1 MTGNTDAAALGP
13 PVAPLPFDEIVFQPA
28 RRVMAPVHVP
38 GDDDDD
44 NEADEAGEGDTN
56 QKTSTSTSTSQGG
69 AMKIP
74 DRPSRGLQRA
84 ESMSGNV
91 LVVLEEGNN
100 SGDIDQAQR
109 AYWIQRKIG
118 KTTAGSV
125 RIGYTLRRRN
135 SDGKGDQWE
144 VTPKGSSKPSSSS
157 STSECG
163 NGVPAADGAAYEMV
177 AIKMYERS
185 KCTRNKA
192 NGPAVEIAASQHLAR
207 HVADPSF
214 HHVLGVCDV
223 LADDRHVYLIM
234 PYCDGGDLLS
244 ILESRGRL
252 EESVA
257 RHIFKQLLSA
267 LELFQSVG
275 ICHRDVSPE
284 HVMVQGGDCYLSG
297 KAHCLQIPYSSS
309 SKEGQG
315 GGSSSITDVK
325 SGTVR
330 RLITPQGQ
338 CGQPQYMGPVM
349 LANTEGFDAHATDL
363 WSAGIILFH
372 MLFGVPPFA
381 LANNDDPRFFAI
393 STKGQL
399 AECAKAWFRETVEK
413 KQGSSPNGGSSTAP
427 SDEAIDL
434 LQSMLMADPNDRLSL
449 RQILSHPWVTS
460 KDVQRLDSNDMWCRN
475 FQ

>member
-1 MTGNTDAAALGP
+1 
-13 PVAPLPFDEIVFQPA
+13 
-28 RRVMAPVHVP
+28 
-38 GDDDDD
+38 
-44 NEADEAGEGDTN
+44 
-56 QKTSTSTSTSQGG
+56 
-69 AMKIP
+69 MKIP

-91 LVVLEEGNN
+91 LVVLEKGNN
-100 SGDIDQAQR
+100 GGDIDQAQR

-118 KTTAGSV
+118 KTAAGSV

-135 SDGKGDQWE
+135 SEGKDDQWE
-144 VTPKGSSKPSSSS
+144 VTPKESSKPSSTS

-163 NGVPAADGAAYEMV
+163 GGGPAADDAAYEMV

-185 KCTRNKA
+185 KCISNKA

-214 HHVLGVCDV
+214 HHVLGTVDV

-244 ILESRGRL
+244 VLESRGGRL

-267 LELFQSVG
+267 FELFQSVG

-309 SKEGQG
+309 SKEGQEG
-315 GGSSSITDVK
+315 GSSITDVK
-325 SGTVR
+325 SGTV
-330 RLITPQGQ
+330 
-338 CGQPQYMGPVM
+338 
-349 LANTEGFDAHATDL
+349 
-363 WSAGIILFH
+363 
-372 MLFGVPPFA
+372 
-381 LANNDDPRFFAI
+381 
-393 STKGQL
+393 
-399 AECAKAWFRETVEK
+399 
-413 KQGSSPNGGSSTAP
+413 
-427 SDEAIDL
+427 
-434 LQSMLMADPNDRLSL
+434 
-449 RQILSHPWVTS
+449 
-460 KDVQRLDSNDMWCRN
+460 
-475 FQ
+475 